1 MAEPMAGEIKGV
13 REEAVFL
20 ELRAKKTFVRSYV
33 EPAAPSSVAYP
44 YYGDAKQSDFH

>member
-20 ELRAKKTFVRSYV
+20 ELRAPKIIR
-33 EPAAPSSVAYP
+33 
-44 YYGDAKQSDFH
+44 AKLS